1 MAPSR
6 VGECMENSISLVD
19 LADYENAE
27 TRQQFITDFG
37 DGLADLG
44 FVAVTGH
51 SVDAIL
57 LEQAYAAAAETFAL
71 DLDTKLQYELAD
83 SGRQRGY
90 TPFGTE
96 RAKDQSVADLKEFW
110 HIGPTLPDT
119 HRFVESGLIP
129 QNVYPTETPN
139 FEAVFTRYFDR
150 VQSVARTLLHALG
163 DYLELADGFFDE
175 VIHEG
180 NQVLR
185 ILHYPDS
192 ETPPPVGAVRAA
204 AHEDINLITLL
215 PASTKPGL
223 ELMTRSGEWMAV
235 KTPPGVLICDTGDMM
250 QHLTAGRMPSTT
262 HRVVNP
268 EGGSDGGRYS
278 LPFFVHPNPDYV
290 LTPLEPSYGKPIRS
304 HDFLMQRL
312 AEIGLVGK

>member
-1 MAPSR
+1 
-6 VGECMENSISLVD
+6 VENTISLVD
-19 LADYENAE
+19 LADYENAD
-27 TRQQFITDFG
+27 TRADFIQAFG

-51 SVDAIL
+51 SVDQL
-57 LEQAYAAAAETFAL
+57 LLDQAYAAAAETFAL
-71 DLDTKLQYELAD
+71 DLDVKLQYEIAE

-90 TPFGTE
+90 TPFGIE
-96 RAKDQSVADLKEFW
+96 RAKDQNVADLKEFW
-110 HIGPTLPDT
+110 HVGPTLPSD
-119 HRFVESGLIP
+119 HRFVQSGLIP
-129 QNVYPTETPN
+129 QNVFPSETPA
-139 FEAVFTRYFDR
+139 FEEVFTRYFTR
-150 VQSVARTLLHALG
+150 VESVAQTLLRALG
-163 DYLELADGFFDE
+163 EYLDLPVDFFEE

-192 ETPPPVGAVRAA
+192 DTPPPVGAVRAA

-223 ELMTRSGEWMAV
+223 QLMTRSGDWMAV

-290 LTPLEPSYGKPIRS
+290 LSPLDPSYGAPVRS

-312 AEIGLVGK
+312 AEIGLVQK

>member
-1 MAPSR
+1 
-6 VGECMENSISLVD
+6 MEHSIAVVD
-19 LADYENAE
+19 LADYQNPE
-27 TRQQFITDFG
+27 TRQAFIKAFG

-51 SVDAIL
+51 AIDGDL
-57 LEQAYAAAAETFAL
+57 LDRAYSAAAETFSL
-71 DLDTKLQYELAD
+71 DLETKLKYEIAE

-90 TPFGTE
+90 TPFGVE

-110 HIGPTLPDT
+110 HVGPSLPDS
-119 HRFVESGLIP
+119 HPFVTSGIIP
-129 QNVYPTETPN
+129 QNVFPNETPE
-139 FEAVFTRYFDR
+139 FETVFLQYFER
-150 VQSVARTLLHALG
+150 AELVARVLLQALG
-163 DYLELADGFFDE
+163 EYLGLADGFFDE
-175 VIHEG
+175 VIHDG

-268 EGGSDGGRYS
+268 DGGSDGGRYS

-290 LTPLEPSYGKPIRS
+290 LAPMDEIFGEPVRS

-312 AEIGLVGK
+312 KEIGLVGK